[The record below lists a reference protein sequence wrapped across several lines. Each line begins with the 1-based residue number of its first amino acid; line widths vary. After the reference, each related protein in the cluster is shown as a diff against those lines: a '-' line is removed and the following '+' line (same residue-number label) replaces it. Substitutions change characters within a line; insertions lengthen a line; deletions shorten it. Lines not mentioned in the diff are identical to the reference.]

1 MSLDLLL
8 EPFAY
13 DYMRTALWVCALIGA
28 VCGLLSGFV
37 TLKGWSLLGD
47 ALSHAVVPGVALA
60 YMAGLPFALG
70 AFTSG
75 LLAAAAMSFVK
86 LKTPVREDAVIG
98 VVFTAF
104 FAFGLLLISL
114 FPAAL
119 DLRTIVF
126 GNILAI
132 APEDVAQLVAIS
144 LVCLIV
150 IALKWRDLLLF
161 SFDPHQARVLGLRV
175 RLLHLTLLLLLSATT
190 VAALQ
195 AAGALLVV
203 AMLITPG
210 ATAYLL
216 TDRFGKMLVLG
227 AVLGAVT
234 GFLGAYASYHL
245 DGATGGCIV
254 VLQTLL
260 FLAAFVFGP
269 KHGLLAARRARNRFC
284 PVASA
289 ASSP

>member
-1 MSLDLLL
+1 
-8 EPFAY
+8 
-13 DYMRTALWVCALIGA
+13 MRTALWVCALIGG

-47 ALSHAVVPGVALA
+47 ALSHAVVPGVVLA
-60 YMAGLPFALG
+60 YMAGLPFAVG

-104 FAFGLLLISL
+104 FALGLLLISL

-119 DLRTIVF
+119 DLKVIVF

-132 APEDVAQLVAIS
+132 APEDVTQLVAIS
-144 LVCLIV
+144 VVCVAV

-195 AAGALLVV
+195 AVGAILVV

-216 TDRFGKMLVLG
+216 TDRFGKMLFIGSALG
-227 AVLGAVT
+227 AITAFV
-234 GFLGAYASYHL
+234 GAYASYFL

-260 FLAAFVFGP
+260 FLAAFVFAP
-269 KHGLLAARRARNRFC
+269 KHGLLAGRRSRRTTC
-284 PVASA
+284 LMPA
-289 ASSP
+289 AKT

>member
-1 MSLDLLL
+1 MSLTSIL
-8 EPFAY
+8 EPFSY
-13 DYMRTALWVCALIGA
+13 DYMRTALWVCALVGA

-60 YMAGLPFALG
+60 YLAGLPFALG

-104 FAFGLLLISL
+104 FALGLLLISL

-119 DLRTIVF
+119 DLKVIVF

-144 LVCLIV
+144 VVCLAV

-161 SFDPHQARVLGLRV
+161 SFDPQQARVLGLRV
-175 RLLHLTLLLLLSATT
+175 RVLHLTLLLLLSATT

-195 AAGALLVV
+195 AVGAILVV

-210 ATAYLL
+210 ATAFLL
-216 TDRFGKMLVLG
+216 TDRFGKMLLIGAALG
-227 AVLGAVT
+227 ALTA
-234 GFLGAYASYHL
+234 FAGAYASYFL

-260 FLAAFVFGP
+260 FLAAFVFAP
-269 KHGLLAARRARNRFC
+269 KHGLLATRRARLATC
-284 PVASA
+284 LMPA
-289 ASSP
+289 ARP

>member
-1 MSLDLLL
+1 MSIAYLL
-8 EPFAY
+8 EPFSY
-13 DYMRTALWVCALIGA
+13 EYMRTALWVCALIGA

-60 YMAGLPFALG
+60 YLAGLPFALG

-114 FPAAL
+114 FPATL
-119 DLRTIVF
+119 DLKSIIF

-132 APEDVAQLVAIS
+132 APEDVVQLVAIS
-144 LVCLIV
+144 VVCLVVIV
-150 IALKWRDLLLF
+150 LKWRDLLLF
-161 SFDPHQARVLGLRV
+161 SFDPNQARTLGLRV

-195 AAGALLVV
+195 AVGAILVV

-227 AVLGAVT
+227 SALGAVT
-234 GFLGAYASYHL
+234 SFAGAYASYYL

-254 VLQTLL
+254 VLQTFA
-260 FLAAFVFGP
+260 FLVAFVFAP
-269 KHGLLAARRARNRFC
+269 KHGLLAAARARRRLC
-284 PVASA
+284 LVAPA
-289 ASSP
+289 TSP